1 MSASGSR
8 LAPPAAR
15 LVASGRSLP
24 RRVRAAPLPAVA
36 TALARDVA
44 RSFRSHAHFASRPRR
59 WPSLRPLAERHRL
72 CSAAAAAP
80 PEDTYDASATYDAV
94 VVVAGGMT
102 DDGGLPAWVVNRLD
116 RAAEEYERHRDA
128 APATPGSPAP
138 TYILLSGSAT
148 PHKPPPLAKGG
159 FTLHE
164 SSAMAEYLVER
175 RGVPPEHLLKDTAS
189 MDTIGNAYFTLVQHA
204 IPRGW
209 RSALIITSAFHMP
222 RIRAAFEWVW
232 GLSEPRDAVALAFLS
247 VPDEGVAPDV
257 ADARRAREAKS
268 EAALRENQA
277 RVTDLPA
284 FAEWL
289 YTTHLCYAVARQH
302 EIGEFAEMKNDPAM
316 KSY

>member
-1 MSASGSR
+1 
-8 LAPPAAR
+8 
-15 LVASGRSLP
+15 
-24 RRVRAAPLPAVA
+24 
-36 TALARDVA
+36 
-44 RSFRSHAHFASRPRR
+44 
-59 WPSLRPLAERHRL
+59 
-72 CSAAAAAP
+72 
-80 PEDTYDASATYDAV
+80 

-222 RIRAAFEWVW
+222 RTRAAFEWVW

-247 VPDEGVAPDV
+247 VPDGPTRVRGVAVHHPPVLRRREATRDWRV
-257 ADARRAREAKS
+257 RGDEKRSRDEELLTRVGRSARRDF
-268 EAALRENQA
+268 L
-277 RVTDLPA
+277 
-284 FAEWL
+284 
-289 YTTHLCYAVARQH
+289 
-302 EIGEFAEMKNDPAM
+302 
-316 KSY
+316 

>member
-116 RAAEEYERHRDA
+116 RAAEER
-128 APATPGSPAP
+128 
-138 TYILLSGSAT
+138 
-148 PHKPPPLAKGG
+148 
-159 FTLHE
+159 LHARIE
-164 SSAMAEYLVER
+164 S
-175 RGVPPEHLLKDTAS
+175 
-189 MDTIGNAYFTLVQHA
+189 
-204 IPRGW
+204 
-209 RSALIITSAFHMP
+209 
-222 RIRAAFEWVW
+222 IRAAAGWQ
-232 GLSEPRDAVALAFLS
+232 
-247 VPDEGVAPDV
+247 
-257 ADARRAREAKS
+257 
-268 EAALRENQA
+268 AAA
-277 RVTDLPA
+277 
-284 FAEWL
+284 
-289 YTTHLCYAVARQH
+289 
-302 EIGEFAEMKNDPAM
+302 
-316 KSY
+316 